1 MRRTTATSIA
11 VALVAMTALPAAA
24 ERPPHW
30 DERVA
35 CADVFVIGVRG
46 SGEDRRVDDAERG
59 FGPRAVALLDAAAQM
74 LLSRGIRLAA
84 ASVDYPAIGVDDA
97 ARSVFSFEPKGY
109 DDSVDAGVT
118 DLGHLVT
125 EVRSRCPGAVIVL
138 VGYSQG
144 AEVIRLALSR
154 RVVVADN
161 DIAAVV
167 LVSDPGFNA
176 ADARSGVNLRGTY
189 SSSRTGVRRST
200 LSLVT
205 PTGIAERTFSLC
217 NAGDIVCQMYR
228 GPLPLAL
235 LDWNGAI
242 DVHRSY
248 GIGDV
253 LPILQRDVLPLI
265 AARLDPAALGRFV
278 RIPF

>member
-1 MRRTTATSIA
+1 MRRSTAVGVA
-11 VALVAMTALPAAA
+11 VALMVLTGAPAVA

-46 SGEDRRVDDAERG
+46 SGEDRLITDAERG
-59 FGPRAVALLDAAAQM
+59 FGTRAVALLDAAADA
-74 LLSRGIRLAA
+74 LVARGIRIAA

-97 ARSVFSFEPKGY
+97 ARSVFSFEPDGY
-109 DDSVDAGVT
+109 GDSVDAGVA
-118 DLGHLVT
+118 DLGRLVT
-125 EVRSRCPGAVIVL
+125 AVRVACPGAVLVL
-138 VGYSQG
+138 AGYSQG
-144 AEVIRLALSR
+144 AEVIRTALSR
-154 RVVVADN
+154 GVVVADH

-167 LVSDPGFNA
+167 LVSDPVFNP
-176 ADARSGVNLRGTY
+176 ADARFGVNLRGTY

-200 LSLVT
+200 VSLVS
-205 PTGIAERTFSLC
+205 PTGIADRTFSLC

-235 LDWNGAI
+235 LDWNGASDI
-242 DVHRSY
+242 HRAY
-248 GIGDV
+248 GIADV

-265 AARLDPAALGRFV
+265 VERLDPTALGRFV